1 MTVENPVIKRQ
12 RNSSVELLRI
22 VAMVDIVV
30 FHFLGRTFNL
40 YVVNNEQLGQPDL
53 LGELLTYHVGSFGVP
68 CFMFISGYFGIRWR
82 RDRFVDMVGQAV
94 FYTAVSIIGMK
105 LLYGEFN
112 YKWLCFMNEWWF
124 LEAYAIVYL
133 LSPGLNHIVETFS
146 SRKLLLTIAVL
157 WFMLFGST
165 VHQSAFT
172 GTSCLIA
179 IYFTARYMRI
189 HLSDKIKRHGLGL
202 FLAFFVFQL
211 GLTALSYAIGH
222 LGLKP
227 FIMGYSNPLNTLCV
241 GFLVIAAER
250 VHFTSRLVN
259 WLAASTLSVYLL
271 SESDFGKQFFAPL
284 FPVDFQPLWFV
295 GSSLL
300 VFVII
305 APIDKLRILI
315 FNKTILHAK

>member
-1 MTVENPVIKRQ
+1 MTAENLTKIRQ
-12 RNSSVELLRI
+12 RNSTIELLRI

-30 FHFLGRTFNL
+30 FHFMGRAFNL
-40 YVVNNEQLGQPDL
+40 YIVVNEQLQQPGL
-53 LGELLTYHVGSFGVP
+53 LGELVTFHLGSLGVP

-94 FYTAVSIIGMK
+94 FYTAVSIIGMR
-105 LLYGEFN
+105 LFYGEFN
-112 YKWLCFMNEWWF
+112 YKWICFMNEWWF

-146 SRKLLLTIAVL
+146 RRRLLLTTVFL
-157 WFMLFGST
+157 WLVLFGST
-165 VHQSAFT
+165 VHQDAFAGAT
-172 GTSCLIA
+172 CLMA
-179 IYFTARYMRI
+179 IYLTARCMR
-189 HLSDKIKRHGLGL
+189 LYLPERIKEKSLWL
-202 FLAFFVFQL
+202 FLAFLTVQL
-211 GLTALSYAIGH
+211 SLTAASYAIGH

-227 FIMGYSNPLNTLCV
+227 FIMGYSNPFNTLCV

-271 SESDFGKQFFAPL
+271 SESDFGKQLFAPL
-284 FPVDFQPLWFV
+284 FPADFQPLWFV

-315 FNKTILHAK
+315 INKKILHAK

>member
-1 MTVENPVIKRQ
+1 
-12 RNSSVELLRI
+12 
-22 VAMVDIVV
+22 
-30 FHFLGRTFNL
+30 
-40 YVVNNEQLGQPDL
+40 
-53 LGELLTYHVGSFGVP
+53 
-68 CFMFISGYFGIRWR
+68 
-82 RDRFVDMVGQAV
+82 
-94 FYTAVSIIGMK
+94 
-105 LLYGEFN
+105 
-112 YKWLCFMNEWWF
+112 MNEWWF

-133 LSPGLNHIVETFS
+133 LSPGLNHIVETLS
-146 SRKLLLTIAVL
+146 SRKLLMTIAVL
-157 WFMLFGST
+157 WLILFGST

-172 GTSCLIA
+172 GTNCLIA
-179 IYFTARYMRI
+179 IYFTARYMRL
-189 HLSDKIKRHGLGL
+189 HLSDKLKRHSFWH
-202 FLAFFVFQL
+202 FLALIVFQL
-211 GLTALSYAIGH
+211 GLTATSYAIGH

-271 SESDFGKQFFAPL
+271 SESDLGKQLFAPL